1 MRGVQ
6 RGFYLPPYDPYMIQ
20 GATAF
25 SVAARQAGLEAVVGL
40 SQWLANPAH
49 PSLLTRQHWLVD
61 RMFESLP
68 GIAYTAVRPGFFA
81 DNYLRLMPYAAH
93 LGVYPSFYGGGLDA
107 PPSTED
113 IARVATEALMDP
125 VRHGGRS
132 YRPTGPTLLGE
143 ADMVAILR
151 QVLARRVVRVPLPKW
166 LVARGFLGDGVDRF
180 QLQSL
185 FPYIED
191 NRRGALGLGAPTTDV
206 QEVTGRPPEDFGTVA
221 RRYAALPI
229 NQRTRRNGLRQ
240 LTLFGLMPF
249 RAGFDA
255 GRFERALRAPQ
266 PNQPLLSAEA
276 EVWRREPASPPSRA
290 LALRIGL
297 LGCIATEGR
306 TRRPSCGL
314 TRPAHILLAEDVVMN
329 QELVVTMLTRWGHT
343 VDVVSD
349 GAAAVDA
356 VMRSRYDLVLMDVQM
371 PMMDGLEATRRIR
384 QLGGASKTCPS
395 WP

>member
-1 MRGVQ
+1 MTEPTILVTGATGKIGGAVAAELKARGAHVRALVRKDDARSQRLREAGIEIALADPYDPQQLLDAMRGVQ

-81 DNYLRLMPYAAH
+81 DNYLRVMPYAAH
-93 LGVYPSFYGGGLDA
+93 LGIYPSFYGGGLDA

-113 IARVATEALMDP
+113 IARVAAEALMDP
-125 VRHGGRS
+125 VQHGGRS
-132 YRPTGPTLLGE
+132 YRPTGPALLGE

-151 QVLARRVVRVPLPKW
+151 QVLGRRVMRVPLPRW
-166 LVARGFLGDGVDRF
+166 LVARAILADGVDPF
-180 QLQSL
+180 QLLSL

-191 NRRGALGLGAPTTDV
+191 NRRGAFGLGAPTTDV

-229 NQRTRRNGLRQ
+229 NKRTRTNGLRQ
-240 LTLFGLMPF
+240 LTVFGLMPF

-266 PNQPLLSAEA
+266 PTSPLLSAESD
-276 EVWRREPASPPSRA
+276 VWRRERGLAPRPAPSRSGSASSAASPPKV
-290 LALRIGL
+290 G
-297 LGCIATEGR
+297 
-306 TRRPSCGL
+306 
-314 TRPAHILLAEDVVMN
+314 PADLHVV
-329 QELVVTMLTRWGHT
+329 
-343 VDVVSD
+343 
-349 GAAAVDA
+349 
-356 VMRSRYDLVLMDVQM
+356 
-371 PMMDGLEATRRIR
+371 
-384 QLGGASKTCPS
+384 
-395 WP
+395 